1 MKENMINER
10 RRNEEFINF
19 LKCQV
24 ENYIIELSHKNE
36 QISCLMKLLE
46 NNNVNSH
53 KHQVETI
60 PIHRCPT
67 DLASNNRERVND
79 AKSQGNDIIESNHG
93 IRCNPATDLLT
104 NESRGQ
110 SNDIQFQIDKKW
122 FTQRRKKAANIIPLQ
137 NSFSPLSL

>member
-1 MKENMINER
+1 MTQFSEYSILEITGRCIIDIMKENMINER
-10 RRNEEFINF
+10 RRNEEFVNF

-46 NNNVNSH
+46 NNNVNTH

-67 DLASNNRERVND
+67 DLASNNRE
-79 AKSQGNDIIESNHG
+79 
-93 IRCNPATDLLT
+93 
-104 NESRGQ
+104 
-110 SNDIQFQIDKKW
+110 
-122 FTQRRKKAANIIPLQ
+122 
-137 NSFSPLSL
+137 